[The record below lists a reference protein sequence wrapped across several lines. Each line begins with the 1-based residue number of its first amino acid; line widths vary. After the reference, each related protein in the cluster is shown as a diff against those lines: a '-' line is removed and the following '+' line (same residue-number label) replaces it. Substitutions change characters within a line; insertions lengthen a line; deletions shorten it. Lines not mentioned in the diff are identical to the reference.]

1 MIFHRR
7 HGYGKK
13 EELVATKGKSALILM
28 WWGTRMVGVKFL
40 FGVTETERDAKKKEK
55 NRSKREEG
63 V

>member
-1 MIFHRR
+1 
-7 HGYGKK
+7 
-13 EELVATKGKSALILM
+13 
-28 WWGTRMVGVKFL
+28 MVGVKFL

>member
-1 MIFHRR
+1 
-7 HGYGKK
+7 
-13 EELVATKGKSALILM
+13 M